1 MMRLGLDPAS
11 EEKMKA
17 LKNKN
22 ELDKKMVHLFY
33 EWIWDLMFLVLI
45 LLVVNGNQDSNII
58 YQNKQLEWAV
68 LENIDDVGDIAH
80 NLISFKT

>member
-1 MMRLGLDPAS
+1 MRLGLDPAS

-17 LKNKN
+17 IKNKN

-80 NLISFKT
+80 NFISFKT